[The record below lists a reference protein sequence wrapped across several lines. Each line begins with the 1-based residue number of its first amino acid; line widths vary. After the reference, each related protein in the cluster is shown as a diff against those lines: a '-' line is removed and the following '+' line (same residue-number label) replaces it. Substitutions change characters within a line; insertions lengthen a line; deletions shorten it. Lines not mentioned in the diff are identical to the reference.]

1 MGFERFRLA
10 IVTPKGTMTSV
21 LVLGLGIWV
30 IVVGASWVHFTGVQ
44 LTLLASLLAAIALGL
59 LIAALARKNFTP
71 AWVGFGVFILVW
83 FFLMFAHLM
92 PLRDSNTPVMGLLLF
107 TVLWFAAFFNMGLAI
122 RMKVDSKL
130 SFTYLLAAMFFLV
143 TAGLEVFVMK
153 EYLGGEWM
161 RNNSLFKFGICA
173 WTLGSIAAGSL
184 LPKLWSYCTVW
195 GKARRESANA
205 RRVLTGMAWLFSFL
219 ILVTLFWEADTL
231 LENRVV
237 FVLNLLLGLGLFVGW
252 MNRGAWSMPTASGIG
267 IPWGIVLL
275 LPLVGSFFPGGF
287 LGVFGRWASDFGI
300 SFLFPFQLSGV
311 ILLGFLYLWEK
322 RADFGRHLAFGSWKV
337 LLVLLLVLVSAYPV
351 LGTWRKCHGFWP
363 FDRIGRVGY
372 PENPTL
378 NGLTFIRRNN
388 RYDAAAIRFLNE
400 HVPGQPCLIEAV
412 GLGYNTWGSR
422 YSIFTGIPALMGW
435 DGHVSEW
442 VGSTEADRIRL
453 RRATTEEI
461 FNTTDKDRAKRLM
474 DAYGVRLVVVGP
486 LEKGA
491 LDPQKHYD
499 TDGLAKFEGW
509 LPLIYKNPGVS
520 IYYNSPDPAVRT
532 GT

>member
-1 MGFERFRLA
+1 
-10 IVTPKGTMTSV
+10 
-21 LVLGLGIWV
+21 
-30 IVVGASWVHFTGVQ
+30 
-44 LTLLASLLAAIALGL
+44 
-59 LIAALARKNFTP
+59 
-71 AWVGFGVFILVW
+71 
-83 FFLMFAHLM
+83 
-92 PLRDSNTPVMGLLLF
+92 
-107 TVLWFAAFFNMGLAI
+107 
-122 RMKVDSKL
+122 
-130 SFTYLLAAMFFLV
+130 
-143 TAGLEVFVMK
+143 
-153 EYLGGEWM
+153 
-161 RNNSLFKFGICA
+161 
-173 WTLGSIAAGSL
+173 
-184 LPKLWSYCTVW
+184 
-195 GKARRESANA
+195 
-205 RRVLTGMAWLFSFL
+205 MAWLFSFL

-435 DGHVSEW
+435 SCER
-442 VGSTEADRIRL
+442 VGG
-453 RRATTEEI
+453 
-461 FNTTDKDRAKRLM
+461 F
-474 DAYGVRLVVVGP
+474 
-486 LEKGA
+486 
-491 LDPQKHYD
+491 H
-499 TDGLAKFEGW
+499 
-509 LPLIYKNPGVS
+509 
-520 IYYNSPDPAVRT
+520 
-532 GT
+532 